1 MKRKIIA
8 SILGAAGLV
17 ALNTASYGQ
26 GITFQN
32 YSFGADALNAP
43 VTFATSGLDGA
54 TPVTAGWGV
63 GDTFQA
69 DIMYELSGQS
79 SYTLLTAA
87 NANDPGSYPTSF
99 AFGAAGD
106 GPVDTTSTYAGY
118 FFGNGITIPGYTSG
132 SVSFIVEAYNG
143 TSYASSAAT
152 IGQWSGQSAAF
163 SVASL
168 ATGTTPD
175 GDFGAAMS
183 GFTVVLTPVPEPT
196 TLALAGLGGLASLM
210 ALRRKKA

>member
-8 SILGAAGLV
+8 SLLGAAGLV
-17 ALNTASYGQ
+17 ALNTTSYGQ

-54 TPVTAGWGV
+54 TAVTAGWGV

-69 DIMYELSGQS
+69 DLLYEFSGQT

-87 NANDPGSYPTSF
+87 NANDAGSYPTSF
-99 AFGAAGD
+99 AFGSSGD

-132 SVSFIVEAYNG
+132 AVSLIVEAYNG
-143 TSYASSAAT
+143 TSYASSVTTGGEWA
-152 IGQWSGQSAAF
+152 GQSAAF
-163 SVASL
+163 SVPSL

-175 GDFGAAMS
+175 GDFGAAMPA
-183 GFTVVLTPVPEPT
+183 FTVAATPVPEPT
-196 TLALAGLGGLASLM
+196 TLALAGLGGAALL